1 MAFLQVQF
9 LSQTLAQGCS
19 MNVILP
25 EAHHR
30 APGSSQGFKA
40 PYPVLYLLHGASD
53 DHSAWQRYTS
63 IERYASERGLAVV
76 MPAVQYSF
84 YSNMKAG
91 YDYFTYVSEELP
103 RIVQSMFPV
112 SDKREDTFAIG
123 LSMGGYGAFKLG
135 ITCPDKFAAV
145 ASLSGSLDQRWRLSD
160 KTTFFNPMIHRMAKL
175 TFGSYEEYIE
185 GDDNLLRLLEQRI
198 AGGVELPKFY
208 HACGTADFNYEL
220 GREFKDAFEGRID
233 LTYEEEPGAEHVWP
247 FWDKYVQRAMA
258 WLPLRQ
264 YEGA

>member
-9 LSQTLAQGCS
+9 MSQTLGQGCS

-30 APGSSQGFKA
+30 APGSSECFKS
-40 PYPVLYLLHGASD
+40 PYPVVYLLHGASD

-63 IERYASERGLAVV
+63 IERYASELGVAVV

-91 YDYFTYVSEELP
+91 FDYFTFISEELP
-103 RIVQSMFPV
+103 RMVQSFFPV
-112 SDKREDTFAIG
+112 SARREDTFAIG

-135 ITCPDKFAAV
+135 ITCPDKYAAV
-145 ASLSGSLDQRWRLSD
+145 ASLSGSLDQRWRLSED
-160 KTTFFNPMIHRMAKL
+160 EPFFNPMIRRMAKL
-175 TFGSYEEYIE
+175 TFGSYEEYMA
-185 GDDNLLRLLEQRI
+185 GDDNLIRLLEQRI
-198 AGGVELPKFY
+198 ASGVQLPKFY

-220 GREFKDAFEGRID
+220 GREFKDAFEERVD
-233 LTYEEEPGAEHVWP
+233 LTYEEEPGADHVWS
-247 FWDKYVQRAMA
+247 FWDKYVQRALA

-264 YEGA
+264 Q